1 MKNLLVILFLLVFFT
16 QATAQ
21 TYDDQMNKAGEALQK
36 KDFCA
41 ALSIFQNAFIDTAKI
56 GTYDFAYAAL
66 AATNCQNEKQA
77 LVWLKKSQK
86 KGLGLNPGEIGFI
99 EQDSNFITLH
109 AFSEWSE
116 FLNDMKKAF
125 ADKQAQEIKRADEW
139 FKDITQNV
147 VLPNKKGQ
155 FSKGKAGFALYF
167 TKVDTLQVPYL
178 IYVPKN
184 YDAQKSAK
192 AIVYLH
198 GGIISTEDFNFKNP
212 DIATGEP
219 IFSAGD
225 TFNTI
230 IIYPFGKKDF
240 GWVAQKKAFDN
251 VLSVIDAAQQV
262 YNIDKNQIFLGGMS
276 NGGTATFWFA
286 TQKPNKFKGFY
297 AFSANPKLEIGDIDF
312 KQLAQK
318 KPFYSLHAKDDE
330 VFKYD
335 EVNAIYQNQKV
346 VASDWH
352 FETVEKG
359 NHGFIYNPEN
369 GKAVMLAILK
379 KMLTDSK

>member
-1 MKNLLVILFLLVFFT
+1 MKKLLFLIILL
-16 QATAQ
+16 QINWATAQ
-21 TYDDQMNKAGEALQK
+21 TYDAQMNKAGEALQK

-41 ALSIFQNAFIDTAKI
+41 ALGIFQAAFSDTAKI

-77 LVWLKKSQK
+77 LVWLKKSQQ

-99 EQDSNFITLH
+99 EQDSNFIKLH
-109 AFSEWSE
+109 AFPEWSE
-116 FLNDMKKAF
+116 FVNSMKKAF

-139 FKDITQNV
+139 YKSITQNV
-147 VLPNKKGQ
+147 VLPNKKEQ
-155 FSKGKAGFALYF
+155 FNPSKAGFALYF
-167 TKVDTLQVPYL
+167 TTVDTLKVPYL
-178 IYVPKN
+178 VYIPKN
-184 YDAQKSAK
+184 YTPKKSTR

-198 GGIISTEDFNFKNP
+198 GGINSTQDFNFKNP

-225 TFNTI
+225 TFNAI
-230 IIYPFGKKDF
+230 VIYPFGKKDF
-240 GWVAQKKAFDN
+240 GWVQQKKAFEN
-251 VLSVIDAAQQV
+251 ILSVVGAAQTI
-262 YNIDKNQIFLGGMS
+262 YNIDKNQIYIGGMS

-286 TQKPNKFKGFY
+286 AQKPNIFKGFY

-312 KQLAQK
+312 KQLSQK
-318 KPFYSLHAKDDE
+318 KPFYTVHAKDDE

-335 EVNAIYQNQKV
+335 EVNTIYEKQKS
-346 VASDWH
+346 VATDWR
-352 FETVEKG
+352 FETLENG

-369 GKAVMLAILK
+369 GKTILLSVLR
-379 KMLTDSK
+379 KMLNDSK